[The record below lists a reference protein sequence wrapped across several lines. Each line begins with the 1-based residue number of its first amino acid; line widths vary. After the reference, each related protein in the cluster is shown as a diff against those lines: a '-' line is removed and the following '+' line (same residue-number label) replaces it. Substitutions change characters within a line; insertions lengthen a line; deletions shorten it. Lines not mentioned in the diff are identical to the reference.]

1 MIRPTT
7 NPSETQETSV
17 SLEIWTTAT
26 NRADLP
32 FSLAR
37 FQTIHGGVI
46 LGRMMLEPTD
56 DPDRWNVILPL
67 AIELTDTPGRWQGVL
82 GEFLAGE
89 GFEVELTDDLRS
101 L

>member
-1 MIRPTT
+1 
-7 NPSETQETSV
+7 
-17 SLEIWTTAT
+17 
-26 NRADLP
+26 
-32 FSLAR
+32 
-37 FQTIHGGVI
+37 
-46 LGRMMLEPTD
+46 MLEPTD

>member
-1 MIRPTT
+1 M
-7 NPSETQETSV
+7 

-32 FSLAR
+32 FSLA
-37 FQTIHGGVI
+37 VPDDPW
-46 LGRMMLEPTD
+46 LGDSRKNDAEPTD
-56 DPDRWNVILPL
+56 DADRWNVILPL
-67 AIELTDTPGRWQGVL
+67 AIESTDTPGRWLGV
-82 GEFLAGE
+82 FLAGE